1 MPSIRP
7 FARAG
12 AALAAGGLV
21 LGLTV
26 IPAGSQVIDTSG
38 LEVTGTVECQVVE
51 GSYNWVVAYEATNTT
66 IIDIPANAPAAF
78 GDITIE
84 SQVVTLDGGPAGST
98 DLQPNP
104 VPVGETA
111 TDGGLIPGE
120 ITGTLVLT
128 VDWASPDT
136 EDSGTEV
143 VTLVLDDSCR
153 APVTTT
159 TEPAPAVEAVAVS
172 PSFTG

>member
-21 LGLTV
+21 LGLTA
-26 IPAGSQVIDTSG
+26 IPAGSQVVDTSS
-38 LEVTGTVECQVVE
+38 LEVTGTVECQVS
-51 GSYNWVVAYEATNTT
+51 GDQYTWVVAYEATNTSS
-66 IIDIPANAPAAF
+66 IGVPNNVPAALGDIDIT
-78 GDITIE
+78 GQE
-84 SQVVTLDGGPAGST
+84 LSLDTVDLGPINLT
-98 DLQPNP
+98 PNP

-111 TDGGLIPGE
+111 TDGGPIPGDV
-120 ITGTLVLT
+120 TGTLVLT

-143 VTLVLDDSCR
+143 VSLVLGNTCQ

-159 TEPAPAVEAVAVS
+159 TAGPAVEAVAVS
-172 PSFTG
+172 PAFTG